1 MAVHLSNNISM
12 VTLQGRWPCCC
23 RRTSPETYF
32 WHNKKMFST
41 EQQTYSYA
49 AAILLP
55 YHCIAWC
62 LWAHFALG
70 HTGTRNIKKTFI
82 LLYIQSHP
90 QHLCSGHMQRLAA
103 GDLSQTHCGRE
114 GRDSAVVNEEFTVPW
129 KVFVCSIN
137 IPGKSSRLPRDA
149 SAVGCNQA
157 GCLSN
162 AARIGCLYII
172 FEEYKLACSIAF
184 ELPPTHLHIAF
195 CSRE

>member
-1 MAVHLSNNISM
+1 
-12 VTLQGRWPCCC
+12 
-23 RRTSPETYF
+23 
-32 WHNKKMFST
+32 MFNT
-41 EQQTYSYA
+41 EQQTYSC
-49 AAILLP
+49 ILP
-55 YHCIAWC
+55 SFYYHIIALRC
-62 LWAHFALG
+62 ACEHRATEV
-70 HTGTRNIKKTFI
+70 HTILKK
-82 LLYIQSHP
+82 
-90 QHLCSGHMQRLAA
+90 HLSSYVFNPIPNTTAVGHMQRLSA

-129 KVFVCSIN
+129 KVFVCSIT
-137 IPGKSSRLPRDA
+137 IPGKSSRFPRDA

-162 AARIGCLYII
+162 TARIGCLYII